1 MLFCHSFYLQSC
13 ACAGQKRVRILAI
26 LDLGTLFTKPK
37 IAPKTFKCS
46 LVTVFTC
53 DAAHVQVRI
62 LAFLDF
68 STTETRHYII
78 LKGWSLTWN
87 QSVSRSGSRSDGEET
102 TRILVRPRLPSLA
115 SCRRQNCSSR
125 LYHNLTAASTCCN

>member
-1 MLFCHSFYLQSC
+1 MKPKIAPETFRCFLVTVFTYDPVHVQ
-13 ACAGQKRVRILAI
+13 VRILAI

-87 QSVSRSGSRSDGEET
+87 QGGSRSDGVEAPEF
-102 TRILVRPRLPSLA
+102 
-115 SCRRQNCSSR
+115 
-125 LYHNLTAASTCCN
+125 